1 MGKEG
6 LAAQDR
12 SAGADTG
19 MIIAKNILGGIKKDA
34 IFFAGELFIN
44 TDPFHCFTSAG
55 LVLSAAAGQR
65 QIDNKECRTMLAR
78 AVPKIATRINLLIS
92 WKKIRKDT

>member
-12 SAGADTG
+12 GAGADTG

-34 IFFAGELFIN
+34 FFFAGELFTN
-44 TDPFHCFTSAG
+44 ADPFHCSTSTDG
-55 LVLSAAAGQR
+55 YLSVVTEDR
-65 QIDNKECRTMLAR
+65 PVD
-78 AVPKIATRINLLIS
+78 V
-92 WKKIRKDT
+92 